1 MKTFKNLISEVAEPK
16 AGDEKAFKDKHI
28 VTKVGHPVALDHQF
42 TGEIPGTSKSK
53 RRADLAPGEDA
64 QVYEAMDPVNPKAL
78 KGKHKDRQ
86 DKDIN
91 NDGDVD
97 DSDEYLHKRRKAISK
112 AVKQE
117 EAEIDEA
124 KKTIQKKAVTRAL
137 QGMKVQPKD
146 KVSVKKAPWEKNEE
160 AELDEAKTDI
170 YHRHML
176 KALGKS
182 RLPKNHQYTS
192 AIANNGDFVVHDGG
206 GRTVGRIVKGDH
218 NLKEELEQLDELS
231 PNKLHAYIK
240 GASKDLA
247 SKSTM
252 SGYDAR
258 SRAYNNALKNRKKSN
273 KRLSGIASASG
284 RLADKANMAENAW
297 EEVPMMMRQLQFI
310 CYSAEE
316 IMDYLNESVD
326 PEEWFQNKLAHV
338 HDQMQT
344 LHAYAEGD
352 RRMMSR
358 TSMYGEEVEEL
369 DENKAIIKLYK
380 DMKAQGKKD
389 HNILDYI
396 GSMPKYKRVSRD
408 QMAKM
413 IGDAKR
419 KGIFKEEVELDEAT
433 PATGQEK
440 IKESLQEAVKFKAGM
455 LKLKDGSS
463 VIIKNEDADLLT
475 QMFKDLSPANR
486 KKMEKVAMEDKSGF
500 EEILG
505 FAREAL

>member
-86 DKDIN
+86 DKDID

-97 DSDEYLHKRRKAISK
+97 SSDEYLHKRRKAISNALTK
-112 AVKQE
+112 EEVELDESITKLSNARLKYHATKGFPHGSFTNAQVKDEHKRRMKTEPNYHSVKPSLSE
-117 EAEIDEA
+117 EVELDEA

-146 KVSVKKAPWEKNEE
+146 KVSVKKAPWEKKEE
-160 AELDEAKTDI
+160 VELDEAKTNI

-192 AIANNGDFVVHDGG
+192 AIANNGDFVVYDGG
-206 GRTVGRIVKGDH
+206 GRIVGRIAKGDH

-284 RLADKANMAENAW
+284 RLADKANMSENAW

-358 TSMYGEEVEEL
+358 TGMYGEEAEEL
-369 DENKAIIKLYK
+369 DEVTR
-380 DMKAQGKKD
+380 
-389 HNILDYI
+389 
-396 GSMPKYKRVSRD
+396 S
-408 QMAKM
+408 
-413 IGDAKR
+413 
-419 KGIFKEEVELDEAT
+419 
-433 PATGQEK
+433 ATGQEK

-455 LKLKDGSS
+455 LKLRDGSS